1 MILCNGSPGLHWVLS
16 GNESGNESAGQE
28 VQVGFLGGEDPQE

>member
-16 GNESGNESAGQE
+16 GNESAGQE
-28 VQVGFLGGEDPQE
+28 VRVGSLGGEDPQE